1 MSAQAGHGASVHIE
15 ACGKTFADG
24 TRALEPAT
32 LDIARGETLVLLG
45 PSGCGKTTMLRI
57 IAGLEVPDAGGRVL
71 FDGKDMTAVPI
82 ERRNVGM
89 VFQSYALFPNMTVS
103 DNIGYGLKIRGIPA
117 KERAARVAELVAL
130 TNISG
135 LENRRIDQLSGGQR
149 QRVALARAVAI
160 RPGILLLDEPLT
172 ALDAALRDRLRGELN
187 RLLRALGITTIY
199 VTHDQSEAMELGD
212 RVVVM
217 QKGAIAQIGTPRE
230 IYFTPRSRFVAEFI
244 GAANIVEAAIE
255 DGHLVLPGGRQPI
268 HGDMDMPAAVAMIRP
283 ETIRVTAAGS
293 APLSGIIDSVS
304 FIGDRQRLVVSGAS
318 NRLLTVDA
326 PNTVQVKARRT
337 DRIVDFAGRR
347 PPVAARELRRSM
359 SPKPVHIAQISDLHI
374 KPPGSLAYGKVDT
387 AKALERCVAALNE
400 FDPAPDFVV
409 ISGDLADT
417 PTAEEYQYLKRL
429 LAPLKLP
436 FAGIPGNHD
445 SRELMRAAFPSAS
458 YAFVSG
464 PLNQKIEVAGLDL
477 LLLDSSVHRKP
488 HGELDGPTLQWLDG
502 MLASSP
508 DRPALLFL
516 HHPPFKAGIWH
527 MDRQN
532 LLNASDLAPIVRRH
546 PRVQLIATGHV
557 HRATL
562 TMFAGVPTTI
572 CPAPNHAVDLDLAEL
587 RQPSFKVEPPAF
599 HLHTWFPGEGYGN
612 VVTHQVPIGT
622 FDGPH
627 PFFAADGKLL

>member
-1 MSAQAGHGASVHIE
+1 MNAQAGHGASVHIE

-71 FDGKDMTAVPI
+71 FDGKDMTTVPI

-103 DNIGYGLKIRGIPA
+103 DNIGYGLKIRGMPA

-187 RLLRALGITTIY
+187 RLLRALGISTIY

-217 QKGAIAQIGTPRE
+217 QKGAIAQVGTPRE
-230 IYFTPRSRFVAEFI
+230 IYFTPRNRFVAEFI
-244 GAANIVEAAIE
+244 GAANIVEAALE

-304 FIGDRQRLVVSGAS
+304 FVGGRQRLVVSGAS

-326 PNTVQVKARRT
+326 PNTLQVT
-337 DRIVDFAGRR
+337 SGERIG
-347 PPVAARELRRSM
+347 LSI
-359 SPKPVHIAQISDLHI
+359 SPDAV
-374 KPPGSLAYGKVDT
+374 
-387 AKALERCVAALNE
+387 
-400 FDPAPDFVV
+400 
-409 ISGDLADT
+409 
-417 PTAEEYQYLKRL
+417 RL
-429 LAPLKLP
+429 L
-436 FAGIPGNHD
+436 
-445 SRELMRAAFPSAS
+445 
-458 YAFVSG
+458 
-464 PLNQKIEVAGLDL
+464 
-477 LLLDSSVHRKP
+477 
-488 HGELDGPTLQWLDG
+488 
-502 MLASSP
+502 
-508 DRPALLFL
+508 
-516 HHPPFKAGIWH
+516 PPE
-527 MDRQN
+527 N
-532 LLNASDLAPIVRRH
+532 
-546 PRVQLIATGHV
+546 
-557 HRATL
+557 
-562 TMFAGVPTTI
+562 
-572 CPAPNHAVDLDLAEL
+572 
-587 RQPSFKVEPPAF
+587 
-599 HLHTWFPGEGYGN
+599 
-612 VVTHQVPIGT
+612 
-622 FDGPH
+622 
-627 PFFAADGKLL
+627 